1 MARTGLALL
10 LAGAF
15 LAGTPAAA
23 RPKKATPPPP
33 TTSEENAQLQAI
45 IARGNLLFDL
55 DRAAWVATDD
65 FAAKVGN
72 LATSGGRG
80 YVTEREGDGFAVTFY
95 GGDEGNEVAI
105 YVGHVAGGRVT
116 SGTLLRGA
124 ARVPLTPAQKR
135 LAAARRAAYGTAGL
149 QRCTA
154 APFNITAVPPESA
167 DQPLEL
173 YLTSAQVAND
183 VYPFGGHYLLT
194 VAADGQ
200 VTSTRKFT
208 NACLNMSAPRN
219 DSKQVPAALMVG
231 HLLDPLPTEIHV
243 FMARSVDMPVY
254 VGTSMSNR
262 LWEVRAG
269 GIRLV
274 ALIDDKKRGRSGS
287 R

>member
-1 MARTGLALL
+1 MRAWPGLAVL
-10 LAGAF
+10 LAGAV

-23 RPKKATPPPP
+23 RQKKAPPPP
-33 TTSEENAQLQAI
+33 TAEESAQLQAI

-80 YVTEREGDGFAVTFY
+80 YVTEREGEGFVVTFY
-95 GGDEGNEVAI
+95 GGEEGSEVAI

-116 SGTLLRGA
+116 SGALLTGED
-124 ARVPLTPAQKR
+124 RVPLTPAQKR
-135 LAAARRAAYGTAGL
+135 LAAARRAGYAAGL

-154 APFNITAVPPESA
+154 APFNITAVPTESA
-167 DQPLEL
+167 EQPLEL
-173 YLTSAQVAND
+173 YLTSAQVETD

-194 VAADGQ
+194 VAPDGK
-200 VTSTRKFT
+200 VKSTRKFT
-208 NACLNMSAPRN
+208 NACVNMSVPRN
-219 DSKQVPAALMVG
+219 DNTQVPAALMIG

-243 FMARSVDMPVY
+243 FLARMLEMPVY
-254 VGTSMSNR
+254 VGTSSSNR
-262 LWEVRAG
+262 LWEVQG
-269 GIRLV
+269 NGIRLV
-274 ALIDDKKRGRSGS
+274 SLIDDKARRRSGS